1 MKKPDYVA
9 IAKEYMSGVLDGSVP
24 ACPFVKQAVQRQ
36 LNDLRRWGPEGGD
49 YYFDEKEASRPCWFI
64 ENLTHTKGELAGR
77 PIHLEPWQ
85 VFLLTTLFGWKSKA
99 GNRRFRSAYVEVPR
113 GNGKALALDTEI
125 PTPDGFKLMR
135 DLKVGDLVYG
145 TDGKACH
152 VIAATDVMR
161 GRPCYE
167 VEFSTGEVIVADAK
181 HEWVTDS
188 RYDRDRLKGQNN
200 KHIGPKPC
208 VKTTEEIA
216 ASVFCRGEHN
226 HRIEVAAPVDG
237 VCHELP
243 IPPYLLGLWLGDGAT
258 NSSRFTC
265 SDKDVEIIERIK
277 ALGYPV
283 HKVKGSCAWSISTG
297 LKDRDSK
304 TNSFQVQLRRLGVLG
319 NKHIPN
325 AYMNAPFSDRLE
337 LLQGLMD
344 TDGFISKGQGQC
356 EFVQKKREIA
366 LGVYTLAA
374 SLGMRPTI
382 HAKRAFCNGKDCGIV
397 YRVMFHAYR
406 EIPVFKLKR
415 KLERLRERP
424 VKRGLQ
430 DYRQI
435 VRCDPVQSVPVRCI
449 EVDSPDHCYL
459 VTRGFIR
466 THNSTL
472 LSGIGLFCLCADHE
486 PGAEVY
492 SFATTREQAK
502 IVFGD
507 AQTMA
512 RGNRALQ
519 EAYGL
524 EVTAHA
530 LYVPAT
536 NSTFQAKSAEG
547 STLDGLNTHLAIID
561 ELHAHKK
568 RDVFDV
574 VETSLGKRRNSLMVS
589 ITTAGVDR
597 TGICYEQRTLVT
609 KILSGSLQDESYF
622 GIIYTLD
629 PDDDWKSDEALAK
642 ANPNWG
648 VSVRPEVIRALQ
660 AKAIA
665 TPSAENNFK
674 TKHLDVWCNA
684 DVGWMDMK
692 AWDACADESLDESD
706 FDGEPC
712 WLGLDLA
719 STSDMT
725 AKVKIFQRKIDGA
738 SHYYLFGD
746 YWLPRTA
753 IERGVNSQYQ
763 GWEYLGYL
771 HVCEGPVT
779 DFAEI
784 RDSILEDCGRYSVQ
798 SVAYDPFQAVQLS
811 KELSDDGVPMVLC
824 KQTVANLS
832 DPMKQFQALVLDH
845 RLHFNGDPVLTWMVS
860 NVVCHVDVKENIY
873 PRKDAPENKIDG
885 VVAGIMALSR
895 ALLNDEH
902 RAMDLNEFLKL

>member
-24 ACPFVKQAVQRQ
+24 ACSFVKQAVQRQ

-77 PIHLEPWQ
+77 AIHLEPWQ
-85 VFLLTTLFGWKSKA
+85 CFLLTTLFGWKAKA
-99 GNRRFRSAYVEVPR
+99 GNRRFRSAYVEVGR
-113 GNGKALALDTEI
+113 GNGK
-125 PTPDGFKLMR
+125 
-135 DLKVGDLVYG
+135 
-145 TDGKACH
+145 
-152 VIAATDVMR
+152 
-161 GRPCYE
+161 
-167 VEFSTGEVIVADAK
+167 
-181 HEWVTDS
+181 
-188 RYDRDRLKGQNN
+188 
-200 KHIGPKPC
+200 
-208 VKTTEEIA
+208 
-216 ASVFCRGEHN
+216 
-226 HRIEVAAPVDG
+226 
-237 VCHELP
+237 
-243 IPPYLLGLWLGDGAT
+243 
-258 NSSRFTC
+258 
-265 SDKDVEIIERIK
+265 
-277 ALGYPV
+277 
-283 HKVKGSCAWSISTG
+283 
-297 LKDRDSK
+297 
-304 TNSFQVQLRRLGVLG
+304 
-319 NKHIPN
+319 
-325 AYMNAPFSDRLE
+325 
-337 LLQGLMD
+337 
-344 TDGFISKGQGQC
+344 
-356 EFVQKKREIA
+356 
-366 LGVYTLAA
+366 
-374 SLGMRPTI
+374 
-382 HAKRAFCNGKDCGIV
+382 
-397 YRVMFHAYR
+397 
-406 EIPVFKLKR
+406 
-415 KLERLRERP
+415 
-424 VKRGLQ
+424 
-430 DYRQI
+430 
-435 VRCDPVQSVPVRCI
+435 
-449 EVDSPDHCYL
+449 
-459 VTRGFIR
+459 
-466 THNSTL
+466 STL

-629 PDDDWKSDEALAK
+629 PGDDWKSDEALAK

-725 AKVKIFQRKIDGA
+725 AKVKIFQRKIDGS

>member
-9 IAKEYMSGVLDGSVP
+9 IAKEYMRGVLDGSVP
-24 ACPFVKQAVQRQ
+24 ACSFVKQAVQRQ

-77 PIHLEPWQ
+77 AIHLEPWQ
-85 VFLLTTLFGWKSKA
+85 CFLLTTLFGWKSKA
-99 GNRRFRSAYVEVPR
+99 GNRRFRSAYVEVSR
-113 GNGKALALDTEI
+113 GNGK
-125 PTPDGFKLMR
+125 
-135 DLKVGDLVYG
+135 
-145 TDGKACH
+145 
-152 VIAATDVMR
+152 
-161 GRPCYE
+161 
-167 VEFSTGEVIVADAK
+167 
-181 HEWVTDS
+181 
-188 RYDRDRLKGQNN
+188 
-200 KHIGPKPC
+200 
-208 VKTTEEIA
+208 
-216 ASVFCRGEHN
+216 
-226 HRIEVAAPVDG
+226 
-237 VCHELP
+237 
-243 IPPYLLGLWLGDGAT
+243 
-258 NSSRFTC
+258 
-265 SDKDVEIIERIK
+265 
-277 ALGYPV
+277 
-283 HKVKGSCAWSISTG
+283 
-297 LKDRDSK
+297 
-304 TNSFQVQLRRLGVLG
+304 
-319 NKHIPN
+319 
-325 AYMNAPFSDRLE
+325 
-337 LLQGLMD
+337 
-344 TDGFISKGQGQC
+344 
-356 EFVQKKREIA
+356 
-366 LGVYTLAA
+366 
-374 SLGMRPTI
+374 
-382 HAKRAFCNGKDCGIV
+382 
-397 YRVMFHAYR
+397 
-406 EIPVFKLKR
+406 
-415 KLERLRERP
+415 
-424 VKRGLQ
+424 
-430 DYRQI
+430 
-435 VRCDPVQSVPVRCI
+435 
-449 EVDSPDHCYL
+449 
-459 VTRGFIR
+459 
-466 THNSTL
+466 STL

-725 AKVKIFQRKIDGA
+725 AKVKIFQRKIDGS

>member
-9 IAKEYMSGVLDGSVP
+9 IAKEYMRGVLDGSVP
-24 ACPFVKQAVQRQ
+24 ACSFVKQAVQRQ
-36 LNDLRRWGPEGGD
+36 LNDLRRWGAEGGD

-77 PIHLEPWQ
+77 AIHLEPWQ
-85 VFLLTTLFGWKSKA
+85 CFLLTTLFGWKAKA
-99 GNRRFRSAYVEVPR
+99 GNRRFRSAYVEVAR
-113 GNGKALALDTEI
+113 GNGK
-125 PTPDGFKLMR
+125 
-135 DLKVGDLVYG
+135 
-145 TDGKACH
+145 
-152 VIAATDVMR
+152 
-161 GRPCYE
+161 
-167 VEFSTGEVIVADAK
+167 
-181 HEWVTDS
+181 
-188 RYDRDRLKGQNN
+188 
-200 KHIGPKPC
+200 
-208 VKTTEEIA
+208 
-216 ASVFCRGEHN
+216 
-226 HRIEVAAPVDG
+226 
-237 VCHELP
+237 
-243 IPPYLLGLWLGDGAT
+243 
-258 NSSRFTC
+258 
-265 SDKDVEIIERIK
+265 
-277 ALGYPV
+277 
-283 HKVKGSCAWSISTG
+283 
-297 LKDRDSK
+297 
-304 TNSFQVQLRRLGVLG
+304 
-319 NKHIPN
+319 
-325 AYMNAPFSDRLE
+325 
-337 LLQGLMD
+337 
-344 TDGFISKGQGQC
+344 
-356 EFVQKKREIA
+356 
-366 LGVYTLAA
+366 
-374 SLGMRPTI
+374 
-382 HAKRAFCNGKDCGIV
+382 
-397 YRVMFHAYR
+397 
-406 EIPVFKLKR
+406 
-415 KLERLRERP
+415 
-424 VKRGLQ
+424 
-430 DYRQI
+430 
-435 VRCDPVQSVPVRCI
+435 
-449 EVDSPDHCYL
+449 
-459 VTRGFIR
+459 
-466 THNSTL
+466 STL

-725 AKVKIFQRKIDGA
+725 AKVKIFQRKIDGS